1 MLDPVLKFALL
12 NKKMSFVCHIMVV
25 MAGISMQQS
34 PEMNVRWVLLT
45 AAKLERAGMCIHGEI
60 LQLHGAFC

>member
-1 MLDPVLKFALL
+1 MGK
-12 NKKMSFVCHIMVV
+12 